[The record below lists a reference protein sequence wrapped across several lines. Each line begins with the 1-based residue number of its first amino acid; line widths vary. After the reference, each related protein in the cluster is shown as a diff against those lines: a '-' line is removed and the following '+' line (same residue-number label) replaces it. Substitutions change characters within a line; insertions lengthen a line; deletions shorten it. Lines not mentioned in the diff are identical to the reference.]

1 MGWRCALNL
10 GICAMYLTSDADAD
24 ADADGGAPR
33 LRGRSGRGFVAMGF
47 ASIFDAALTVR
58 RRQQTVPTLVA
69 EQ

>member
-10 GICAMYLTSDADAD
+10 GICAMYLTSDAE
-24 ADADGGAPR
+24 ADGGALR